1 MFMDHCSYF
10 LRLLIQNTKV
20 PGTCNNIHFL
30 KSHSYW
36 YQENQSKLQG
46 PEPSRRASGSLF
58 QQTLDIQLLIIF
70 LIMTLMSMRSA
81 IMAYFLILISIIS
94 ASLFLVSLSKGIINL
109 IRVFKEKAFDYLL
122 IFLSYFLLIMFSV
135 YSYFLL
141 L

>member
-1 MFMDHCSYF
+1 
-10 LRLLIQNTKV
+10 
-20 PGTCNNIHFL
+20 
-30 KSHSYW
+30 
-36 YQENQSKLQG
+36 
-46 PEPSRRASGSLF
+46 
-58 QQTLDIQLLIIF
+58 
-70 LIMTLMSMRSA
+70 MTLMSMRSA

-122 IFLSYFLLIMFSV
+122 IILSYFLLIMFSV